1 MSLLRTRPAVLLAL
15 PALLALLAVALLPGC
30 EREPAA
36 FGRHAAFVPVVL
48 DSRIPGRVP
57 WQTRVEVTNDGPAAG
72 VVRVTRW
79 PPDRR
84 DAEVQDYDVAAGSTR
99 GIPSRVPF
107 FPSVSSFWLESE
119 TPFHVRAVVRNRKGP
134 LPPPLDVPVLSPSDL
149 ARPGDTLRL
158 GPFFSDD
165 ARRSHFCY
173 TFPGT
178 DVRSVPYL
186 VRTVFTGL
194 DGTLYGRFE
203 FGLAGVP
210 TLIENPWVRFA
221 LPEGQPF
228 QLEVTFLGSSRGR
241 TPRHGLWVYGIVT
254 DRRTNESRFLPTT
267 VVRAR

>member
-1 MSLLRTRPAVLLAL
+1 MSPRRTRTASRLAL
-15 PALLALLAVALLPGC
+15 PALLGAALLAGC
-30 EREPAA
+30 AKEPAP

-57 WQTRVEVTNDGPAAG
+57 WETRVDVTNDGPASG

-84 DAEVQDYDVAAGSTR
+84 EAEVEDYVVPAGSTR
-99 GIPSRVPF
+99 GIPSRVPL

-119 TPFHVRAVVRNRKGP
+119 TPFHVRAAVTNRKGP
-134 LPPPLDVPVLSPSDL
+134 LPPPLEVPVLSPDDL

-158 GPFFSDD
+158 GPFLSDD
-165 ARRSHFCY
+165 ETRSHFCY

-178 DVRSVPYL
+178 DLRSVPYR

-194 DGTLYGRFE
+194 DGSLLGRFE
-203 FGLAGVP
+203 SGLAGVP
-210 TLIENPWVRFA
+210 TLIEDPWLRFA
-221 LPEGQPF
+221 LPERRPF
-228 QLEVTFLGSSRGR
+228 LLEVTFLGSARGR
-241 TPRHGLWVYGIVT
+241 APRHGLWVYGIVT
-254 DRRTNESRFLPTT
+254 DRRTNASRFLPTT

>member
-1 MSLLRTRPAVLLAL
+1 MSGQRTLRPALLLAL
-15 PALLALLAVALLPGC
+15 SALLSGC
-30 EREPAA
+30 AKEPIP

-84 DAEVQDYDVAAGSTR
+84 EAEVEDYVVPAGATR
-99 GIPSRVPF
+99 GIPSRVPH

-119 TPFHVRAVVRNRKGP
+119 TPFRVRAAVRNRQGP
-134 LPPPLDVPVLSPSDL
+134 PPPPLEVPILSPADL
-149 ARPGDTLRL
+149 ARPGDTVRL
-158 GPFFSDD
+158 GPFVSDGET
-165 ARRSHFCY
+165 RSHFCY

-178 DVRSVPYL
+178 DLGSLPFR

-194 DGTLYGRFE
+194 DGTLFGRVE

-221 LPEGQPF
+221 LPEGHPF
-228 QLEVTFLGSSRGR
+228 NLEVTFLGSARGR
-241 TPRHGLWVYGIVT
+241 PPRHGMWVYGIVT
-254 DRRTNESRFLPTT
+254 DRKTNVSRFLPTS
-267 VVRAR
+267 VERAR